1 VCTKTVE
8 DLKGPSFTLAVNSDN
23 SLTLSFNEAIKGL
36 TASKITIT
44 ISGADFTFT
53 ITTNSDSEYTIQLS
67 FSSSVDAGSEVK
79 VELSSA
85 VTDLYD

>member
-1 VCTKTVE
+1 VCTKTV
-8 DLKGPSFTLAVNSDN
+8 DDFDGPKITLSVNSDN
-23 SLTLSFNEAIKGL
+23 SLTLVFDEAIKGL
-36 TASKITIT
+36 TASEITIT

-53 ITTNSDSEYTIQLS
+53 LKAVSETEYTIQLS
-67 FSSSVDAGSEVK
+67 FSSSVNTGSEVE